1 MFPAAIREIERRG
14 RFKPNRFLPLVEGTP
29 KEEEKKKTVGGDELA
44 CKYHERSEPRR
55 LYGSAWI

>member
-29 KEEEKKKTVGGDELA
+29 KEEEKKKTVGGDELGNLGIQ
-44 CKYHERSEPRR
+44 RN
-55 LYGSAWI
+55 